1 MSLTFADRLSPVL
14 AKANEAEWTGYF
26 PNVHMRL
33 KLALTILG
41 RNAPKFWDLS
51 ATELA
56 EHIADFPAI
65 KAQFDIHDDITLAF
79 AIRTMRMQTPAS
91 V

>member
-1 MSLTFADRLSPVL
+1 MSFEERLSSILV
-14 AKANEAEWTGYF
+14 KAGEAEWTGYI

-33 KLALTILG
+33 KVGLTILG
-41 RNAPKFWDLS
+41 RNAPKFWELS
-51 ATELA
+51 AEDLGKHVA
-56 EHIADFPAI
+56 EFPAI

-79 AIRTMRMQTPAS
+79 AIRTMRMQPEG